1 METLKGT
8 RATAT
13 ENPYACLFE
22 PTMTNGGQK
31 RVQFDQEGNKKS
43 NMSIPL
49 EMVTQQIEQAV
60 NASMDLWIG

>member
-1 METLKGT
+1 MKGT

-22 PTMTNGGQK
+22 PKMTNGGQK
-31 RVQFDQEGNKKS
+31 RVQFDQDDNKKS